1 MPQTASV
8 EAEIIDE
15 NGQVLVAQ
23 DSSGQN
29 QTAYQPAR
37 AGLMTGFVALAF
49 SFIMML
55 FMAVVTLFILFPLM
69 LLGRILGLQIKT
81 FRR

>member
-1 MPQTASV
+1 MKKKQIDETAAV

-15 NGQVLVAQ
+15 NGVLLT
-23 DSSGQN
+23 GQKEPPRL
-29 QTAYQPAR
+29 QAK
-37 AGLMTGFVALAF
+37 AGFLTGFVALAF

-55 FMAVVTLFILFPLM
+55 LMAVFMVFIIFPLM

-81 FRR
+81 LRK